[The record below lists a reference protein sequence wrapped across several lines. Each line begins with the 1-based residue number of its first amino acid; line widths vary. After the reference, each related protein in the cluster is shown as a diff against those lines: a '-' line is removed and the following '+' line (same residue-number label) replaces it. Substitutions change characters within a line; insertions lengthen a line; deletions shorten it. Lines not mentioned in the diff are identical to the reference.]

1 MKPNRI
7 PHPKLALGALAV
19 WLGTGGAFGQTS
31 TPSTPKPEDPVEL
44 SPFTVRAV
52 NDDDYYAPEGVA
64 GTRTRT
70 ELINLP
76 LSMTVFTEGFMKD
89 IAARDLIDVVAYAS
103 GVSVGTGQATNEGDN
118 TSFTLRGQVS
128 FVPMRNGFRRLRLV
142 GSANIERVEVL
153 KGPSSM
159 LYGQLN
165 PGGSINYITKRPLPQ
180 KHVRNFSVEVGSY
193 EFYRTTSDVNVPIIP
208 KKLALRF
215 VASYEDFKA
224 IYPNYHNKTHLL
236 NPSLTWWIR
245 PETSITVEYEQSK
258 RHINGFTA
266 SLPYNSTVDFETRP
280 GAVTRKF
287 NTRAPGDYN
296 DTDMTAY
303 TAEFIH
309 RFNRNLLLRA
319 NVTKS
324 IWYEEVRQNGSN
336 INLTGAGNTLLNRR
350 GISYTKRGSYDLWRQ
365 FELVNNFSF
374 KGVDVQN
381 IAGYQLETLEFRQVL
396 ASTQVTASPLNQWNV
411 FDPSTWVVTELT
423 EKDTAVAS
431 TTGLWSTNVT
441 KSRYF
446 TNQLSFWKGRV
457 RTLAGIRA
465 DEFRVFD
472 YNPGSTAA
480 VKTSQSIAPTA
491 KIPQV
496 GVLFKATPSLS
507 FYAMYSE
514 SFLPVFSS
522 GRNPDGSTFNPKPQS
537 GVGFDIGTKFQL
549 MDGRIAGNAAVFQVE
564 NTDIV
569 RFLPAVTIIGNTGL
583 SETFSPIEQS
593 GTDRSE
599 GAELDLRLKPTKTIQ
614 VSFSYGYTDAWVKS
628 DTSARTTL
636 PSGAVYFTRTG
647 HWLANAPKQTLS
659 GWVRQE
665 LGSFG
670 RIKGVYVMGGGRAVT
685 ERAMIEAYNI
695 IGGVPVAPPTM
706 EGYGIFDLGT
716 GARFNIGKNSYNIA
730 LNVKNVGD
738 TIYLENRF
746 RFGAPRTFTLSLRG
760 SF

>member
-1 MKPNRI
+1 MNKPILRLKI
-7 PHPKLALGALAV
+7 ALTALTTAIAASSV
-19 WLGTGGAFGQTS
+19 FGQTA
-31 TPSTPKPEDPVEL
+31 PVAKKISDDLTEL
-44 SPFTVRAV
+44 SPFTVSAQ
-52 NDDDYYAPEGVA
+52 NDDDYYAPDGVA

-76 LSMTVFTEGFMKD
+76 LSMTVFTEAFLRD
-89 IAARDLIDVVAYAS
+89 IAARDLIDAVVYAS
-103 GVSVGTGQATNEGDN
+103 GVSVGTGQATNDGDN

-165 PGGSINYITKRPLPQ
+165 PGGTINYITKRPLPQ
-180 KHVRNFSVEVGSY
+180 KAVRNFSVEVGSY
-193 EFYRTTSDVNVPIIP
+193 EFYRSTADVNVPIIP
-208 KKLALRF
+208 RKLALRLTS
-215 VASYEDFKA
+215 AYEDFQA
-224 IYPNYHNKTHLL
+224 IYPNYHNQTHLL

-245 PETSITVEYEQSK
+245 PETTITVEYEQSK

-266 SLPYNSTVDFETRP
+266 TIPFQATIDFETRP

-296 DTDMTAY
+296 DTDMTAL
-303 TAEFIH
+303 TAELVH

-324 IWYEEVRQNGSN
+324 SWYEEVRQNGSN
-336 INLTGAGNTLLNRR
+336 INLTGASLSLLNRR
-350 GISYTKRGSYDLWRQ
+350 GIAYTKRGSDDLWRQ

-374 KGVDVQN
+374 KGIEVQN
-381 IAGYQLETLEFRQVL
+381 IAGYQLEALEFRQVL
-396 ASTQVTASPLNQWNV
+396 ASTQVTPSPLNQWSI

-423 EKDTAVAS
+423 EKDTVAAS
-431 TTGLWSTNVT
+431 TTGLWATNVT
-441 KSRYF
+441 KSYYF
-446 TNQLSFWKGRV
+446 TNQLSFWKGRF
-457 RTLAGIRA
+457 RTLAGLRS

-472 YNPGSTAA
+472 YNPGSPAA
-480 VKTSQSIAPTA
+480 VKTSQAVSPTA

-496 GVLFKATPSLS
+496 GVLFKALPSLS

-522 GRNPDGSTFNPKPQS
+522 GRNPDGSTFNPTPQS
-537 GVGFDIGTKFQL
+537 GVGVDLGVKFQL
-549 MDGRIAGNAAVFQVE
+549 LNGRISGNAAVFEVE

-569 RFLPAVTIIGNTGL
+569 RFLPPVTIIGTTGL
-583 SETFSPIEQS
+583 SETFNPIEQS

-599 GAELDLRLKPTKTIQ
+599 GAELDLRLKPTKSTQI
-614 VSFSYGYTDAWVKS
+614 SLAYGYTDAWVKS
-628 DTSARTTL
+628 DTSARATL
-636 PSGAVYFTRTG
+636 PGGVIYFTRTG
-647 HWLANAPKQTLS
+647 HWLANAPKQTVS
-659 GWVRQE
+659 GWIRHE

-670 RIKGVYVMGGGRAVT
+670 QVKGLYLMGGGRAVT
-685 ERAMIEAYNI
+685 ERAMLEAYNI
-695 IGGVPVAPPTM
+695 IGGMPVEPPTL
-706 EGYGIFDLGT
+706 EGYAIYDLGT
-716 GARFNIGKNSYNIA
+716 GARFNIGKNSYNVA

-738 TIYLENRF
+738 TVYLENRF

>member
-1 MKPNRI
+1 MKSPPFAPPRI
-7 PHPKLALGALAV
+7 AFAALA
-19 WLGTGGAFGQTS
+19 AFITSHAAIGQT
-31 TPSTPKPEDPVEL
+31 TPEKDAVVL
-44 SPFTVRAV
+44 SPFTVTTE
-52 NDDDYYAPEGVA
+52 DDQGYYAPEGVA

-76 LSMTVFTEGFMKD
+76 LSMTVFTEEFIKD
-89 IAARDLIDVVAYAS
+89 IGARDLVDVVAYAS

-165 PGGSINYITKRPLPQ
+165 PGGSINYLTKRPLPE
-180 KHVRNFSVEVGSY
+180 KAVRNFSVEYGSY
-193 EFYRTTSDVNVPIIP
+193 DLYRTTTDVNVPIVP
-208 KKLALRF
+208 KKLALRL
-215 VASYEDFKA
+215 VASYEDFEA
-224 IYPNYHNKTHLL
+224 IYNNYNNKTHLL
-236 NPSLTWWIR
+236 NPSLTWWVL
-245 PETSITVEYEQSK
+245 PATSLTVEYEQSK

-266 SLPYNSTVDFETRP
+266 SLPYHATIDFESRP
-280 GAVTRKF
+280 GAVTRTF
-287 NTRAPGDYN
+287 NTRAKGDYN

-303 TAEFIH
+303 TAELIH
-309 RFNRNLLLRA
+309 RFNRNLVLRA

-336 INLTGAGNTLLNRR
+336 INLTGAGLNLLNRR
-350 GISYTKRGSYDLWRQ
+350 GITYTKRGSHDLWRQ

-374 KGVDVQN
+374 KGIDVQN
-381 IAGYQLETLEFRQVL
+381 IAGYQLETLEYRQNL
-396 ASTQVTASPLNQWNV
+396 ASSQVTPSPTVQWNIY
-411 FDPSTWVVTELT
+411 DPSTWVVTELT

-431 TTGLWSTNVT
+431 TTGLWATNVT
-441 KSRYF
+441 KSYYF
-446 TNQLSFWKGRV
+446 TNQLSFLKGRI

-480 VKTSQSIAPTA
+480 VKTSESVAPTA

-496 GVLFKATPSLS
+496 GVLFKALPSLS
-507 FYAMYSE
+507 FYATYSE

-537 GVGFDIGTKFQL
+537 GVGFDLGTKFQIL
-549 MDGRIAGNAAVFQVE
+549 DGRISGSAAVFQVE

-569 RFLPAVTIIGNTGL
+569 RFLPAVTIMGNTGL

-599 GAELDLRLKPTKTIQ
+599 GFELDLRLKPTPSTQ

-628 DTSARTTL
+628 DTSARATL
-636 PSGAVYFTRTG
+636 PGGVVYFTRTG
-647 HWLANAPKQTLS
+647 HWLANAPKHTVS
-659 GWVRQE
+659 GWIRQS
-665 LGSFG
+665 LGDFG
-670 RIKGVYVMGGGRAVT
+670 WLKGTYVMGGGRFVT
-685 ERAMIEAYNI
+685 ERAMVEAYNI
-695 IGGVPVAPPTM
+695 IGGVPTEPPTM
-706 EGYGIFDLGT
+706 DGYAIFDLGT
-716 GARFNIGKNSYNIA
+716 GARFKIGRNNYNLA
-730 LNVKNVGD
+730 LNVKNVAD
-738 TIYLENRF
+738 KVYLENRF